1 MRGHSAAQVRSLQV
15 TFGVMLKKYYQQV
28 HGTAPPA
35 HFHAEFGCENKTPCS
50 YNRQADRELL
60 NGAYQ
65 LLTLTDTYR
74 KQVPN
79 ELLALNCVA

>member
-1 MRGHSAAQVRSLQV
+1 MRGHSEAQVRSLQI

-28 HGTAPPA
+28 HGAAPPA
-35 HFHAEFGCENKTPCS
+35 HFHTESGSETKTPFS

-60 NGAYQ
+60 NGTYQ
-65 LLTLTDTYR
+65 LRTLTDTYR
-74 KQVPN
+74 KQVSN